1 MEEVFDGN
9 FNPDSICILP
19 PYPRLMGTFIP
30 KSLIKRSFQL
40 EKYDFTNLK
49 IDSHTSIALQLISNM
64 KSKKIMI
71 IGYDGYKE
79 EMLDERSQELV
90 IENNKL
96 FKDFIKT
103 KNIQV
108 ESLFDTVYNLHIN
121 SIYSII

>member
-1 MEEVFDGN
+1 
-9 FNPDSICILP
+9 
-19 PYPRLMGTFIP
+19 
-30 KSLIKRSFQL
+30 L

-108 ESLFDTVYNLHIN
+108 ESLFDTFYNLHIN